1 MANNRIFYASQAVT
15 LTPLLQSGNTWAEQA
30 VQVPRGLQSVG
41 ITTNFALEQVFQL
54 GQLELYDNI
63 EDVPEVQ
70 VTMNKVIYPL

>member
-1 MANNRIFYASQAVT
+1 MANNRIFYASQAVI
-15 LTPLLQSGNTWAEQA
+15 LTPLTSSGATWSSGLHLA
-30 VQVPRGLQSVG
+30 PKGLQSVG

-70 VTMNKVIYPL
+70 VTLNKFID